1 MHTKQNMSYISRVSK
16 ETGCESPKARGA
28 EPHPAR
34 FAAFLFPNRF
44 GGQDGRAS
52 ALSVTLRVPRPLTPI
67 LAAAQCESCSAV
79 VLKAQLEQL
88 HA

>member
-1 MHTKQNMSYISRVSK
+1 MHKNQNFGYIVNFSF
-16 ETGCESPKARGA
+16 EIGCESPKARGA
-28 EPHPAR
+28 KPHPAR
-34 FAAFLFPNRF
+34 FAAFLFPDRF

-52 ALSVTLRVPRPLTPI
+52 ALSITLRVPRPLTPI